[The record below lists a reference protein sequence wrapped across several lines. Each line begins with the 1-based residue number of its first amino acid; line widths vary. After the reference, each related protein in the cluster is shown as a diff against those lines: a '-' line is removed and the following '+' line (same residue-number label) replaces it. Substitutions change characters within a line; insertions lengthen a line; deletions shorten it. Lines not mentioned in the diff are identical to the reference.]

1 MLLHCAPSC
10 FSCDKLIFEE
20 RCPIESDYPAA
31 WNPGDLNKMF
41 ERITTEPYY
50 QKYAPTIL
58 SRPLNDESGSN
69 NPWLVQLDNFLS
81 EKECKQMIL
90 LGSEQGY
97 KRSEDVGPK
106 KFDGTYDGTKSEGR
120 TSSNAWCL
128 DSCYANATTRTVL
141 ERIENLTG
149 IPDQN
154 SEYLQ
159 ILRYEETQFYQSH
172 HDFIPHHVN
181 RVQGK

>member
-1 MLLHCAPSC
+1 
-10 FSCDKLIFEE
+10 
-20 RCPIESDYPAA
+20 
-31 WNPGDLNKMF
+31 
-41 ERITTEPYY
+41 
-50 QKYAPTIL
+50 
-58 SRPLNDESGSN
+58 
-69 NPWLVQLDNFLS
+69 
-81 EKECKQMIL
+81 
-90 LGSEQGY
+90 
-97 KRSEDVGPK
+97 
-106 KFDGTYDGTKSEGR
+106 
-120 TSSNAWCL
+120 
-128 DSCYANATTRTVL
+128 VL